1 MRRWTVSGE
10 VQTKDSLPVILS
22 IAFFSSFFLKASQI
36 CLCQLEKVCI
46 CISVGRSNGQ
56 VFQRKEGLTGPHL
69 STTKQYKSALQQSLY
84 KI

>member
-10 VQTKDSLPVILS
+10 VQTKDSLPVISS
-22 IAFFSSFFLKASQI
+22 IALQALQI

-56 VFQRKEGLTGPHL
+56 IFQRKEGLTAPHL
-69 STTKQYKSALQQSLY
+69 LTTKQYKSALQQSLY
-84 KI
+84 RI